1 MMLPILMVVSVAP
14 VSYFFCA
21 SAGTVAAAMINPD
34 SPTALTTA
42 LTKFVVK
49 KSLAKR
55 FMIFLLGCGPALMA
69 CCRTVSCWNFFGND
83 WERISAGTEYR
94 KRRQVGECRSSE
106 ANCRAKRRVQR
117 SRIG

>member
-21 SAGTVAAAMINPD
+21 SAGAVAAAMISPD
-34 SPTALTTA
+34 SPRVLTRDLTTA

-69 CCRTVSCWNFFGND
+69 CCRTVSSGNFFGND
-83 WERISAGTEYR
+83 LERISAGTEYR
-94 KRRQVGECRSSE
+94 KRRQFDECRSSE
-106 ANCRAKRRVQR
+106 
-117 SRIG
+117 